1 MIKPLIFLIFIIS
14 STFLFAQAS
23 RKDSLLYQLKLKGNL
38 SKPDSMFFNKLENN
52 ALVAPNGT
60 HYYIKK
66 FVPDKRINYKILEVV
81 VDSTIDYKI
90 MKFNP
95 GGLNV
100 PDKADKNL
108 LDMLKK
114 KYYKERKHK

>member
-1 MIKPLIFLIFIIS
+1 MIKPLIFLIFVIS
-14 STFLFAQAS
+14 STFLFAQ
-23 RKDSLLYQLKLKGNL
+23 G
-38 SKPDSMFFNKLENN
+38 SKK

-66 FVPDKRINYKILEVV
+66 FVPDRKINYKILEVV
-81 VDSTIDYKI
+81 VDSTIDSKI

-95 GGLNV
+95 GGPNV

-108 LDMLKK
+108 LDMLRK
-114 KYYKERKHK
+114 KYNKEIKYK